1 MAPKRNMV
9 TNIQGLRWASLLVK
23 NQMASRRVRPTW
35 DSTWLSMKNTSRKA
49 MVELPKPLLKIS
61 PGDMIWKMARIA
73 MHSRLGQSVPMKFH
87 MSMMPM
93 KIPMTCMLVWFR
105 PAGAG
110 MNWNSRMNAKEIS
123 SITSFEVLPF
133 TFGSLPSLSYTP
145 YF

>member
-1 MAPKRNMV
+1 
-9 TNIQGLRWASLLVK
+9 
-23 NQMASRRVRPTW
+23 MASRRVRPTW

-105 PAGAG
+105 PAGRDELEQQDERKG
-110 MNWNSRMNAKEIS
+110 DQQHHE
-123 SITSFEVLPF
+123 F
-133 TFGSLPSLSYTP
+133 
-145 YF
+145 

>member
-1 MAPKRNMV
+1 MKEAMNMAPKRNMV

-73 MHSRLGQSVPMKFH
+73 MHSRLVFFMLSHVLSQVGQHVAEQDVYKRQG
-87 MSMMPM
+87 
-93 KIPMTCMLVWFR
+93 W
-105 PAGAG
+105 A
-110 MNWNSRMNAKEIS
+110 SRCR
-123 SITSFEVLPF
+123 
-133 TFGSLPSLSYTP
+133 
-145 YF
+145 

>member
-9 TNIQGLRWASLLVK
+9 LNIQGLRWASLLVK

-61 PGDMIWKMARIA
+61 PAHDLEDGQIA

-105 PAGAG
+105 PERGG
-110 MNWNSRMNAKEIS
+110 
-123 SITSFEVLPF
+123 
-133 TFGSLPSLSYTP
+133 
-145 YF
+145 